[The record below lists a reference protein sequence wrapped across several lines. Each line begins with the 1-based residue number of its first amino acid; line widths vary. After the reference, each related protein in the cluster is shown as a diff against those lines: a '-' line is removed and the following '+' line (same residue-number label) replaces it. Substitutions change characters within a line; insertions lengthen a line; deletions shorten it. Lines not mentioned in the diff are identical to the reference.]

1 MKLTPLAL
9 HVTDFLEEVQLTA
22 LPPHTLISGIP
33 LVPQCREQYLL
44 LQGQTT
50 ELGIL

>member
-1 MKLTPLAL
+1 MKLTPRAL

-22 LPPHTLISGIP
+22 LPPHTLISGVP
-33 LVPQCREQYLL
+33 VVPQCWEWYQL
-44 LQGQTT
+44 LQGQTM